1 MSQFN
6 AQTKFDK
13 QALLDQAKQLEV
25 QRKADQK
32 RMLFRKNNPN
42 AGPEVQAI
50 YDANIERNARLDSAA
65 NYGTGQGSASA
76 KVADMMARE
85 RTAANDYRRNLT
97 GATRGSEIAAAGQ
110 VGLDSA
116 AQEQMRLRALTG
128 MDAQNAESFAGTKR
142 RDAESGAKVATLNE
156 GVEDRR
162 AFRPL
167 EMGRM
172 KVDTEGA
179 MLDNQAV
186 GQGNERRA
194 MMLDLV
200 PDEVAA
206 QRAAFQRNRERSDA
220 EAIAIANAPPTLPAD
235 VREADAKAR
244 FAELNVDA
252 AAKAATSGI
261 QGLTPKQA
269 EDKVAQRRAMLEL
282 GNITPER
289 TARTSQALEGISS
302 QMSNLRRGSVD
313 GSTFL
318 GSGNPTIELA
328 SQIANELDD
337 LEMTAARDE
346 EGAAAASNRAREL
359 IEGLAAA
366 NADGEYQASV
376 GFPSLSSVAL
386 GPIGLMASALNYGGR
401 QKAASDLTSI
411 RQRLE
416 ALRRPLARRQLP
428 PGYRE

>member
-1 MSQFN
+1 MTQFDRQSRLDRAKELEYETKLQQQRFLNRKRVPN
-6 AQTKFDK
+6 ASPEV
-13 QALLDQAKQLEV
+13 LSMLDANVE
-25 QRKADQK
+25 RKA
-32 RMLFRKNNPN
+32 L
-42 AGPEVQAI
+42 
-50 YDANIERNARLDSAA
+50 LDSAA
-65 NYGTGQGSASA
+65 NMGTGQGSAA
-76 KVADMMARE
+76 ARAADMMARE
-85 RTAANDYRRNLT
+85 RAATNDYRRDLT
-97 GATRGSEIAAAGQ
+97 GATRGSQIAAAGQ

-116 AQEQMRLRALTG
+116 AQERMRTLVEAG
-128 MDAQNAESFAGTKR
+128 AGIQNAEGAASTNR
-142 RDAESGAKVATLNE
+142 RNLESGAKVATINE

-179 MLDNQAV
+179 MLENQAL

-206 QRAAFQRNRERSDA
+206 QRAALQRNRERSDA

-252 AAKAATSGI
+252 AAKAARSGI
-261 QGLTPKQA
+261 QGLTPQQV
-269 EDKVAQRRAMLEL
+269 EDKVAQRQGLLEL

-289 TARTSQALEGISS
+289 AARTSEGLEGISS
-302 QMSNLRRGSVD
+302 QMSNLRRGAVG
-313 GSTFL
+313 GSSIL

-337 LEMTAARDE
+337 LEMIAASDE
-346 EGAAAASNRAREL
+346 EGAAAASNRAREIL
-359 IEGLAAA
+359 EGLAAA
-366 NADGEYQASV
+366 NADGEYQAGV
-376 GFPSLSSVAL
+376 GPPSLSSLAL
-386 GPIGLMASALNYGGR
+386 GPVGLLASAFNYGGR
-401 QKAASDLTSI
+401 QKAAEDLTSI

-416 ALRRPLARRQLP
+416 ALRRPLARRREIP
-428 PGYRE
+428 PARGE

>member
-1 MSQFN
+1 MSQFDRQSRLDRAKELEYETKLQQQRFLNRKRVPN
-6 AQTKFDK
+6 ASPEV
-13 QALLDQAKQLEV
+13 LSMLDANVE
-25 QRKADQK
+25 RKA
-32 RMLFRKNNPN
+32 L
-42 AGPEVQAI
+42 
-50 YDANIERNARLDSAA
+50 LDSAA
-65 NYGTGQGSASA
+65 NMGTGQGSAA
-76 KVADMMARE
+76 ARAADMMARE

-116 AQEQMRLRALTG
+116 AQENMRLRALTG

-172 KVDTEGA
+172 KVETEGA

-194 MMLDLV
+194 MLM
-200 PDEVAA
+200 PDDVAA
-206 QRAAFQRNRERSDA
+206 QRAALKLKQTQADMENDA
-220 EAIAIANAPPTLPAD
+220 FANMPPTLNPEYMQSQAMAD
-235 VREADAKAR
+235 KAKAEAR
-244 FAELNVDA
+244 YAMTNAGIAE
-252 AAKAATSGI
+252 KAATSGI

-289 TARTSQALEGISS
+289 AERTSQGREGISS
-302 QMSNLRRGSVD
+302 QMSNLRRGAID

-337 LEMTAARDE
+337 LEALAAGGG
-346 EGAAAASNRAREL
+346 EGASAASNRAREI

-366 NADGEYQASV
+366 NADGEYQAGV

-428 PGYRE
+428 PEPGA